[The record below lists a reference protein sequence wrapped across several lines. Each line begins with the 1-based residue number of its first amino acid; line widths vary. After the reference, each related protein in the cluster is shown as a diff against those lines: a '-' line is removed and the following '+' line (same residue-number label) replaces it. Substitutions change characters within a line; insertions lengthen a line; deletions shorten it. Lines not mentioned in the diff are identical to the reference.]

1 MIGLALTARRAL
13 VLALALGAA
22 TAGGAPLPASAQPA
36 AAPSSGSAAY
46 DRLDLSTAEAALRQF
61 LGAYRRGDYV
71 TAFWIMAP
79 ASQQAFQVHLMRFD
93 LSKIARVSAVGA
105 MTHAPEM
112 IPPMNRLEQTDPSFA
127 FAYAMQV
134 ARRLDIMPLN
144 LAGMPEDMSPAV
156 VPRLGT
162 RMQLADGQ
170 VEIAVPLQAYRAP
183 VVFRMMR
190 SPMGR
195 WRVQQVLPPGGHVES
210 LPFGLPTD

>member
-1 MIGLALTARRAL
+1 MERAKTTAWQAL
-13 VLALALGAA
+13 VLLVSVVAA
-22 TAGGAPLPASAQPA
+22 GPGASAQSGQSTI
-36 AAPSSGSAAY
+36 PSSGSAAY
-46 DRLDLSTAEAALRQF
+46 DRLDLTTPEAALRQF

-71 TAFWIMAP
+71 TAFWILAP
-79 ASQQAFQVHLMRFD
+79 ASQQAFQAHLMRFD
-93 LSKIARVSAVGA
+93 LSKIARVSVTGA

-112 IPPMNRLEQTDPSFA
+112 IPPVNRLEQTDPSFS

-162 RMQLADGQ
+162 PVQLADGQ
-170 VEIAVPLQAYRAP
+170 VEIAMPLQAYRAP
-183 VVFRMMR
+183 VVFRMVR
-190 SPMGR
+190 SPHGR

>member
-1 MIGLALTARRAL
+1 MERAKVAALRAL
-13 VLALALGAA
+13 VLLVSVVAALPG
-22 TAGGAPLPASAQPA
+22 ASAQTGPSTV
-36 AAPSSGSAAY
+36 PSSGSAAY
-46 DRLDLSTAEAALRQF
+46 DRLDLTTPEAALRQF

-79 ASQQAFQVHLMRFD
+79 AAQQAFYVHLMRFD
-93 LSKIARVSAVGA
+93 LSRIARVSVTGA
-105 MTHAPEM
+105 MTHAMEM
-112 IPPMNRLEQTDPSFA
+112 IPPVNRLEQTDPSFA

-162 RMQLADGQ
+162 RVQLADGQ
-170 VEIAVPLQAYRAP
+170 VEIAMPLQAYRAP
-183 VVFRMMR
+183 VVFRMVR
-190 SPMGR
+190 SAQGR
-195 WRVQQVLPPGGHVES
+195 WRVQQVLPPGGNVEA

>member
-1 MIGLALTARRAL
+1 MERAKTTAWQAL
-13 VLALALGAA
+13 VLLVSVVAA
-22 TAGGAPLPASAQPA
+22 GPGASAQSGQSTI
-36 AAPSSGSAAY
+36 PSSGSASY
-46 DRLDLSTAEAALRQF
+46 DRLDLTTPEAALRQF

-71 TAFWIMAP
+71 TAFWILAP
-79 ASQQAFQVHLMRFD
+79 ASQQAFQAHLMRFD
-93 LSKIARVSAVGA
+93 LSKIARVSVTGA

-112 IPPMNRLEQTDPSFA
+112 IPPVNRLEQTDPSFS

-162 RMQLADGQ
+162 PVQLADGQ
-170 VEIAVPLQAYRAP
+170 VEIAMPLQAYRAP
-183 VVFRMMR
+183 VVFRMVR
-190 SPMGR
+190 SPQGR

>member
-1 MIGLALTARRAL
+1 MERAKTAAWQAL
-13 VLALALGAA
+13 VLLVSVVAA
-22 TAGGAPLPASAQPA
+22 GPEASAQSGQSA
-36 AAPSSGSAAY
+36 IPSSGSAAY
-46 DRLDLSTAEAALRQF
+46 DRLDLTTPEAALRQF

-71 TAFWIMAP
+71 TAFWILAP

-93 LSKIARVSAVGA
+93 LSRIARVSVTGA

-112 IPPMNRLEQTDPSFA
+112 IPPVNRLEQTDPSFS

-162 RMQLADGQ
+162 RVQLADGQ
-170 VEIAVPLQAYRAP
+170 VEIAMPLQAYRAP
-183 VVFRMMR
+183 VVFRMVR
-190 SPMGR
+190 SPQGR

>member
-1 MIGLALTARRAL
+1 MERAKTTAWQAL
-13 VLALALGAA
+13 VLLVSVVAA
-22 TAGGAPLPASAQPA
+22 GPGASAQSGQSTI
-36 AAPSSGSAAY
+36 PSSGSAAY
-46 DRLDLSTAEAALRQF
+46 DRLDLTTPEAALRQF

-71 TAFWIMAP
+71 TAFWILAP
-79 ASQQAFQVHLMRFD
+79 ASQQAFQAHLMRFD
-93 LSKIARVSAVGA
+93 LSKIARVSVTGA

-112 IPPMNRLEQTDPSFA
+112 IPPVNRLEQTDPSFS

-162 RMQLADGQ
+162 PVQLADGQ
-170 VEIAVPLQAYRAP
+170 VEIAMPLQAYRAP
-183 VVFRMMR
+183 VVFRMVR
-190 SPMGR
+190 SPQGR

>member
-1 MIGLALTARRAL
+1 MERAKTTAWQAL
-13 VLALALGAA
+13 VLLVSVVAA
-22 TAGGAPLPASAQPA
+22 GPGASAQSGQSTI
-36 AAPSSGSAAY
+36 PSSGSAAY
-46 DRLDLSTAEAALRQF
+46 DRLDLTTPEAALRQF

-71 TAFWIMAP
+71 TAFWILAP
-79 ASQQAFQVHLMRFD
+79 ASQQAFLAHLMRFD
-93 LSKIARVSAVGA
+93 LSKIARVSVTGA

-112 IPPMNRLEQTDPSFA
+112 IPPVNRLEQTDPSFS

-162 RMQLADGQ
+162 PVQLADGQ
-170 VEIAVPLQAYRAP
+170 VEIAMPLQAYRAP
-183 VVFRMMR
+183 VVFRMVR
-190 SPMGR
+190 SPQGR